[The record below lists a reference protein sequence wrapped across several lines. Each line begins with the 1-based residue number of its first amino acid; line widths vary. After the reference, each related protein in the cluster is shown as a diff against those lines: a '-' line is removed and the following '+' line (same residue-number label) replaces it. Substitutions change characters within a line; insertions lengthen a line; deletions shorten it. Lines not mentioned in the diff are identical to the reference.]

1 MKVLI
6 VGRTASGK
14 DTLREALER
23 KYGWK
28 FVKSYTTRRKRFEGE
43 DTHLFV
49 SQQQA
54 NSIKNK
60 VAVTFVN
67 NGNGWDEYFATEE
80 QVQEADAY
88 IVDPVGM
95 YLLCASMPYEHFIVA
110 YVKPVSTYLQFKHV
124 MKRFDGFHPY
134 KAIKRIVSENSEFVQ
149 FEKYMRCEG
158 VKRVQVRIQVD
169 VVNSYEPGWSDKSAD
184 QVQSY
189 VKLSQKY
196 ERVVWLY

>member
-6 VGRTASGK
+6 IGRTASGK

-23 KYGWK
+23 KYGWE
-28 FVKSYTTRRKRFEGE
+28 FVKSYTTRKKRFEDE

-54 NSIKNK
+54 DNVTNK

-67 NGNGWDEYFATEE
+67 NGEGWDEYFSTEE

-95 YLLCASMPYEHFIVA
+95 YLLCASMPYEHFVVV

-124 MKRFDGFHPY
+124 MGRFNGFHPY
-134 KAIKRIVSENSEFVQ
+134 KAIKRIVSENYEFVQ
-149 FEKYMRCEG
+149 FEKYMRCKG
-158 VKRVQVRIQVD
+158 VKRIQVRLQVD
-169 VVNSYEPGWSDKSAD
+169 VINSYEPTWSDKAAD

-189 VKLSQKY
+189 IKLFQKY
-196 ERVVWLY
+196 EPVVW

>member
-28 FVKSYTTRRKRFEGE
+28 FVKSYTTRKKRFEDE

-54 NSIKNK
+54 DNAKNK

-67 NGNGWDEYFATEE
+67 NGEGWDEYFSTEE
-80 QVQEADAY
+80 QLQEADAY
-88 IVDPVGM
+88 IVDPIGM
-95 YLLCASMPYEHFIVA
+95 YLLCSSMPYEHFIVV
-110 YVKPVSTYLQFKHV
+110 YVKPASTYLQFRHAI
-124 MKRFDGFHPY
+124 KRFDGFHPY
-134 KAIKRIVSENSEFVQ
+134 KAAKRILSENSEFVQ
-149 FEKYMRCEG
+149 FEKYMWCKG
-158 VKRVQVRIQVD
+158 VKRVQVRLQVD
-169 VVNSYEPGWSDKSAD
+169 VVNSYEPGWSDKAAD
-184 QVQSY
+184 RVQSE
-189 VKLSQKY
+189 VELCRRY
-196 ERVVWLY
+196 EHVIWVS

>member
-23 KYGWK
+23 KYEWK
-28 FVKSYTTRRKRFEGE
+28 FVKSYTTRKKRFEDE

-54 NSIKNK
+54 DNVTNK

-67 NGNGWDEYFATEE
+67 NGEGWNEYFATEE

-95 YLLCASMPYEHFIVA
+95 YLLCASMPYEQFVVV

-134 KAIKRIVSENSEFVQ
+134 KAIKRIVSEDPEFVQ
-149 FEKYMRCEG
+149 FEKYMTCKG
-158 VKRVQVRIQVD
+158 VKRIQVRLQVD
-169 VVNSYEPGWSDKSAD
+169 VINTYEPTWSDKAAD
-184 QVQSY
+184 QVQSD
-189 VKLSQKY
+189 VELC
-196 ERVVWLY
+196 R

>member
-28 FVKSYTTRRKRFEGE
+28 FVKSYTTRKKRFEDE

-54 NSIKNK
+54 DNVKNK

-67 NGNGWDEYFATEE
+67 NGSGWDEYFATEE

-95 YLLCASMPYEHFIVA
+95 YLLCASMPYEHFVVV
-110 YVKPVSTYLQFKHV
+110 YVKPVSTYLQFRHAI
-124 MKRFDGFHPY
+124 KRFDGFHPY
-134 KAIKRIVSENSEFVQ
+134 KAAKRILSEDSEFVQ
-149 FEKYMRCEG
+149 FEKYMWCEG
-158 VKRVQVRIQVD
+158 VKQVQVRVRIS
-169 VVNSYEPGWSDKSAD
+169 VVNSYEPTWSDKVAD
-184 QVQSY
+184 EVQSY
-189 VKLSQKY
+189 VELAKQH
-196 ERVVWLY
+196 ERVIWTL